1 VARQRALRRRI
12 VVATLVVLSVALLTV
27 YFRES
32 SDGPVHRVE
41 AATMHV
47 VAPLQSGTARLI
59 QPFRSG
65 WNWVSELFSAQ
76 AQNRSLRAQVEQLR
90 AQLAQELVAQQQDA
104 ELKGIAQ
111 MRASPIFPKGARFA
125 QARVVAR
132 STTAWYSTV
141 TIDVGGDQGVRLND
155 AVVNGQG
162 LVGRVAAV
170 TPDASE
176 VTLITDQDSY
186 VDAMTVPNGA
196 QGLVAGSVT
205 GDVTLQYVDRS
216 EKVVAGQVVVTSG
229 MEGSIFTRGIPIG
242 QVSAVAQ
249 QDVELYQ
256 SISVTPYVDFHT
268 LDLVMVVLS

>member
-1 VARQRALRRRI
+1 MARKRALRRRI
-12 VVATLVVLSVALLTV
+12 VVAILVVLSVALLTV

-32 SDGPVHRVE
+32 SDGPVHR
-41 AATMHV
+41 AAASAMHV
-47 VAPLQSGTARLI
+47 VAPLQSGTARVI
-59 QPFRSG
+59 KPFRDG
-65 WNWVSELFSAQ
+65 WNWMTGLFSAQ
-76 AQNRSLRAQVEQLR
+76 SQNRSLRTEVQQLR
-90 AQLAQELVAQQQDA
+90 GQLAQQLLQQQQTT
-104 ELKGIAQ
+104 ELRGMQA
-111 MRASPIFPKGARFA
+111 MRDSSVFPHGTRFA
-125 QARVVAR
+125 DARVIAR

-141 TIDVGGDQGVRLND
+141 TIDAGSDQGVRVND
-155 AVVNGQG
+155 AVVNGEG
-162 LVGRVAAV
+162 LVGRVSAV

-176 VTLITDQDSY
+176 VTLVTDQESY

-216 EKVVAGQVVVTSG
+216 EKVVTGQLVVTSG
-229 MEGSIFTRGIPIG
+229 MKGSIFTRGIPIG

-268 LDLVMVVLS
+268 LDLVMVAL